1 MGQHPASTTTPVD
14 LLRMADGLIIHQAL
28 YAVAK
33 LGVADLLQDGART
46 AADLAHQLQ
55 LHEAALYR
63 ILRALAS
70 QGVFEETSPRTFA
83 NTSLSGFLCTGVPG
97 SIRSILI
104 FKGCEFNYLPF
115 GEILH
120 SVQTGKPAREKV
132 YGMNGFEY
140 LQQHPE
146 MARIFDDA
154 MTNMSELLGPAV
166 AAAYDF
172 GPWGSVMDVG
182 GGNGM
187 LLADILKAHS
197 GLRRGVLADLPHVLE
212 RARHRGLLG
221 GQLESRSVLQPC
233 DFFKDVPSG
242 CRAYI
247 MKSVIHDWDDERAH
261 AILVNCRQAVPDN
274 GVLLLVEWALAE
286 DNLPSAGKLTDVLM
300 MLMTGGKER
309 TVQEY
314 GKLLAGAGFRLNRV
328 FPTSVDLTII
338 EAMPA

>member
-1 MGQHPASTTTPVD
+1 MEQHPVSTGTPIA
-14 LLRMADGLIIHQAL
+14 LLRLADGLIIHQAL
-28 YAVAK
+28 YAAAK
-33 LGVADLLQDGART
+33 LGVADLMQDGPRP
-46 AADLAHQLQ
+46 AADLARQ
-55 LHEAALYR
+55 LHVNESALYR

-70 QGVFEETSPRTFA
+70 EGVFEETSPRTFA
-83 NTSLSGFLCTGVPG
+83 NTSLSRFLCTGVTG

-120 SVQTGKPAREKV
+120 SVQTGQPAREKV

-154 MTNMSELLGPAV
+154 MTNFSELLGPAI

-172 GPWGSVMDVG
+172 GAWSKVMDVG

-187 LLADILKAHS
+187 LLADILRAHP
-197 GLRRGVLADLPHVLE
+197 GLDGVLADLPHVLE
-212 RARHRGLLG
+212 RARLRNFLG
-221 GQLESRSVLQPC
+221 GDLESRSALQPC
-233 DFFKDVPSG
+233 DFFRDVPSG
-242 CRAYI
+242 CRAYV

-261 AILVNCRQAVPDN
+261 NILVNCRRAVPDD
-274 GVLLLVEWALAE
+274 GVLLLVEWALCE
-286 DNLPSAGKLTDVLM
+286 DNLPSVGKLADVLM

-314 GKLLAGAGFRLNRV
+314 RKLLGGAGFRLNQV
-328 FPTSVDLTII
+328 FPTSVDLTVI
-338 EAMPA
+338 EAIPA

>member
-1 MGQHPASTTTPVD
+1 
-14 LLRMADGLIIHQAL
+14 MADGLIIHQAL

-33 LGVADLLQDGART
+33 LGVADLMQDGPRT

-55 LHEAALYR
+55 VHEAALYR

-115 GEILH
+115 GEILY
-120 SVQTGKPAREKV
+120 SIQTGKPAREKV
-132 YGMNGFEY
+132 YGMNVFQY
-140 LQQHPE
+140 LQHHPE
-146 MARIFDDA
+146 MARMFDDA
-154 MTNMSELLGPAV
+154 MTNFSEVFGPAV

-172 GPWGSVMDVG
+172 GAWGSVMDVG

-187 LLADILKAHS
+187 LLADILRAYP
-197 GLRRGVLADLPHVLE
+197 GLHGILGDLPHVLE
-212 RARHRGLLG
+212 RARHRGFLG
-221 GQLESRSVLQPC
+221 GQLESRSALQPC
-233 DFFKDVPSG
+233 DFFRDVPSG
-242 CRAYI
+242 CRAYV

-261 AILVNCRQAVPDN
+261 TILVNCRRAIPDD
-274 GVLLLVEWALAE
+274 GVLLLVEWALSE
-286 DNLPSAGKLTDVLM
+286 DSLPSVGKLTDVLM

-314 GKLLAGAGFRLNRV
+314 RELLEGAGFRLNQV
-328 FPTSVDLTII
+328 FPTSVDLTVI

>member
-1 MGQHPASTTTPVD
+1 MEQHPASTVKPMD

-28 YAVAK
+28 YAAAK
-33 LGVADLLQDGART
+33 LGVADLMQDGPRT
-46 AADLAHQLQ
+46 AADLACQLQ
-55 LHEAALYR
+55 VHDAALYR

-70 QGVFEETSPRTFA
+70 EGVFEETSPYTFA
-83 NTSLSGFLCTGVPG
+83 NTSLSSFLRTGVPG

-132 YGMNGFEY
+132 CGMNGFEY

-172 GPWGSVMDVG
+172 GPWGNVMDVG

-187 LLADILKAHS
+187 LLAHILRAHPE
-197 GLRRGVLADLPHVLE
+197 LRGVLADLPHVLE
-212 RARHRGLLG
+212 RARHRGFLG
-221 GQLESRSVLQPC
+221 GELESRSAFQPC
-233 DFFKDVPSG
+233 DFFRDVPSG
-242 CRAYI
+242 CRAYV

-261 AILVNCRQAVPDN
+261 TILVNCRRAVPDD
-274 GVLLLVEWALAE
+274 GVLLLVEWALCE
-286 DNLPSAGKLTDVLM
+286 DNLPSVGKLTDVLM

-314 GKLLAGAGFRLNRV
+314 RKLLDGAGFRLNQV
-328 FPTSVDLTII
+328 FPTSADLTVI
-338 EAMPA
+338 EAIPA